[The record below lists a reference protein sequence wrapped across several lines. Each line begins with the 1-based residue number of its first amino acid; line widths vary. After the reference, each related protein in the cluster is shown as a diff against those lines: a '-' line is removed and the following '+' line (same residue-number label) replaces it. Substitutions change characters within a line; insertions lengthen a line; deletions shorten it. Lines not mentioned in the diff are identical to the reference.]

1 MRRRAHSVAEVL
13 RQALPPKARDRIFSL
28 EFVQLKWVS
37 AVGRDLAA
45 RSEPVSLENG
55 VLTVRVEDAAWGRMI
70 LKLQREIRTR
80 LNEAMGMGTVKRVR
94 FMKDGEAVR
103 RLEPEEPADRA
114 GEAFE
119 PPESIISAAEAVE
132 DPALRSFLIRTASR
146 YLAAQAGRRR

>member
-1 MRRRAHSVAEVL
+1 MRRRAYSVAELL
-13 RQALPPKARDRIFSL
+13 RQALPAKSRERIFSL
-28 EFVQLKWVS
+28 ELVQLKWVS
-37 AVGRDLAA
+37 VVGRDLAA

-55 VLTVRVEDAAWGRMI
+55 VLTLRVEDAAWGRMI

-94 FMKDGEAVR
+94 FIKDGVAVR

-114 GEAFE
+114 RQAFE

-146 YLAAQAGRRR
+146 YLAAQVGRRR